1 MQNWS
6 VALEETHC
14 LQQEKKCHHGTVCAA
29 AITTPPFAAS
39 KAPPTAKAQIEVPSL
54 VIKYFLRAATFQN
67 FYRETTNPPLH
78 TAKDEETA
86 SSKAEGS
93 LQIDRSSKM
102 NAISMKLYERLA
114 LMYSLTCTPTCSF
127 ILYLIKLVTALF
139 HRSQTISFSWG
150 NHFLCQMNYQKNW
163 NKPKEYPNSNDMM
176 GRFQRTGFLWSR
188 HVNNSRSFD
197 PRRSL
202 GDKCKAQLAE
212 LKKQPF
218 TPKSAGDP
226 ETNVQNSLWL
236 QRTFWEALL
245 QKNRRQT
252 CHFAPRPLLWLKTP
266 KLTLFGK
273 NAKKSWRKWET
284 NVKNCK
290 EVMGEPSAEPFR
302 KRRGL
307 PQKTREINLRKTLVE
322 PSAEPFGSPRRI
334 CPREP

>member
-86 SSKAEGS
+86 ASKAEGS
-93 LQIDRSSKM
+93 LQLDRSSKM

-163 NKPKEYPNSNDMM
+163 KKNVTRHTQITPWIPPLRKKGQRVPANSSWKPAATRCFLASATWKFGIAVWSTGIWGMWDMF
-176 GRFQRTGFLWSR
+176 G
-188 HVNNSRSFD
+188 
-197 PRRSL
+197 
-202 GDKCKAQLAE
+202 
-212 LKKQPF
+212 
-218 TPKSAGDP
+218 
-226 ETNVQNSLWL
+226 
-236 QRTFWEALL
+236 
-245 QKNRRQT
+245 
-252 CHFAPRPLLWLKTP
+252 
-266 KLTLFGK
+266 GK
-273 NAKKSWRKWET
+273 NTSRIAKQVFTTSSGR
-284 NVKNCK
+284 
-290 EVMGEPSAEPFR
+290 
-302 KRRGL
+302 L
-307 PQKTREINLRKTLVE
+307 PVQWTGRYQ
-322 PSAEPFGSPRRI
+322 
-334 CPREP
+334 